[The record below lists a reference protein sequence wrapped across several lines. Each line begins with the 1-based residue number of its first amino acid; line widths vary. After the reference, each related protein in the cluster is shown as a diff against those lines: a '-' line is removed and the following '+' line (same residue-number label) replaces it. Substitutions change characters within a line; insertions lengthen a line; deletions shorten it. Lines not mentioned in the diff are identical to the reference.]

1 MNVLV
6 VDDQREV
13 VSGLLNGLHWK
24 ELEIDDVYSACCAEE
39 ARRVFLS
46 EQIDILLCDIEMPGE
61 NGLSLFRWV
70 VQKFPQTECIFLT
83 SHAEFSYAKEAI
95 SLGSFD
101 YILQPARY
109 EEIEAS
115 IQRARRQILQ
125 KNSSHKLE
133 KIAKDKEELADGLA
147 SSYLIDLLYYHNK
160 TEENLNKIFSLK
172 LKKQYHKMIFCTA
185 LQQIVHWKPESTE
198 WEGSLLCRSISNI
211 LTEVFEPLCIEPVLL
226 RYKRQHHVLLL
237 CMNGVQCSD
246 NLVALCQMG
255 LQQYHQFEEQY
266 MDFDSAVYLGDFI
279 QKETFSEEFQNLS
292 EMARQ
297 NIMAKNDIFVK
308 GQQRHIPVWDK
319 QQLFTM
325 ERWADQL
332 EQGHGDRIIREIR
345 NYYDRPNRSLGKDLV
360 ILKELHCGFTSALVS
375 VMQRRNFQYS
385 QIFNHQYPLHRYME
399 AHDTYEHFMQAVEYV
414 ITFLS
419 DQNPLTFQ
427 EDQIDLA
434 IRYIQE
440 NPEKKLTRE
449 EVAEYVHLNEDYF
462 SRLFKEK
469 TGYTVK
475 DYIIKEKIKLAKE
488 LLATTNMSIS
498 IISLK
503 TGFGNFS
510 HFSRTFKKCEG
521 ITPNEYREQ
530 EQYL

>member
-6 VDDQREV
+6 VDDQKEV
-13 VSGLLNGLHWK
+13 VAGLMNGLHWK
-24 ELEIDDVYSACCAEE
+24 ELKIDAVYSACCAEE
-39 ARRVFLS
+39 ARHLFLS
-46 EQIDILLCDIEMPGE
+46 EQVDILLCDIEMPGE

-115 IQRARRQILQ
+115 IQRARKQILQ
-125 KNSSHKLE
+125 KSDSQKLE

-147 SSYLIDLLYYHNK
+147 SSYLIDLLYYQNK
-160 TEENLNKIFSLK
+160 TIENLNKIFSLK
-172 LKKQYHKMIFCTA
+172 LRKQYRKMVFCVA
-185 LQQIVHWKPESTE
+185 LQQIIHWKQDCME
-198 WEGSLLCRSISNI
+198 WEGNLLCRSIGNI
-211 LTEVFEPLCIEPVLL
+211 LSEVFEPLCIEPVPL

-237 CMNGVQCSD
+237 CMDAEECTGSPS
-246 NLVALCQMG
+246 ALCQMG
-255 LQQYHQFEEQY
+255 LQQYHQFEKQF
-266 MDFDSAVYLGDFI
+266 MDFDSAIYLGDFI
-279 QKETFSEEFQNLS
+279 QKETFPEEFQSLS
-292 EMARQ
+292 EIARQ
-297 NIMAKNDIFVK
+297 NIMARSEIFVK
-308 GQQRHIPVWDK
+308 GQQSHIPAGDK
-319 QQLFTM
+319 QQLFTI

-332 EQGHGDRIIREIR
+332 EQGHGDRIAKEIR
-345 NYYDRPNRSLGKDLV
+345 NYYEKPNRFLGKDLV
-360 ILKELHCGFTSALVS
+360 LLKELHCGFTSALVS
-375 VMQRRNFQYS
+375 VMQRHNLQYS
-385 QIFNHQYPLHRYME
+385 QIFDNRYPLHRYME
-399 AHDTYEHFMQAVEYV
+399 AHDTYEHFMEAIEYV
-414 ITFLS
+414 LAFLA
-419 DQNPLTFQ
+419 DQESSNLQ

-440 NPEKKLTRE
+440 NPEKKLTRK

-469 TGYTVK
+469 TGFTVK
-475 DYIIKEKIKLAKE
+475 DYIIKEKIKLARE

-503 TGFGNFS
+503 TGFDNFS

-521 ITPNEYREQ
+521 ITPNDYRER
-530 EQYL
+530 ERFL

>member
-1 MNVLV
+1 
-6 VDDQREV
+6 
-13 VSGLLNGLHWK
+13 
-24 ELEIDDVYSACCAEE
+24 
-39 ARRVFLS
+39 
-46 EQIDILLCDIEMPGE
+46 
-61 NGLSLFRWV
+61 
-70 VQKFPQTECIFLT
+70 
-83 SHAEFSYAKEAI
+83 
-95 SLGSFD
+95 
-101 YILQPARY
+101 
-109 EEIEAS
+109 
-115 IQRARRQILQ
+115 
-125 KNSSHKLE
+125 
-133 KIAKDKEELADGLA
+133 
-147 SSYLIDLLYYHNK
+147 
-160 TEENLNKIFSLK
+160 
-172 LKKQYHKMIFCTA
+172 
-185 LQQIVHWKPESTE
+185 
-198 WEGSLLCRSISNI
+198 
-211 LTEVFEPLCIEPVLL
+211 
-226 RYKRQHHVLLL
+226 
-237 CMNGVQCSD
+237 
-246 NLVALCQMG
+246 
-255 LQQYHQFEEQY
+255 
-266 MDFDSAVYLGDFI
+266 
-279 QKETFSEEFQNLS
+279 
-292 EMARQ
+292 
-297 NIMAKNDIFVK
+297 
-308 GQQRHIPVWDK
+308 
-319 QQLFTM
+319 
-325 ERWADQL
+325 
-332 EQGHGDRIIREIR
+332 
-345 NYYDRPNRSLGKDLV
+345 
-360 ILKELHCGFTSALVS
+360 
-375 VMQRRNFQYS
+375 MQRRNFQYS

>member
-13 VSGLLNGLHWK
+13 VSGLMKGLHWK
-24 ELEIDDVYSACCAEE
+24 ELQIDAVYSACCAEE
-39 ARRVFLS
+39 ARHIFLS

-115 IQRARRQILQ
+115 IQRARKQILQ
-125 KNSSHKLE
+125 KNDSQKLE
-133 KIAKDKEELADGLA
+133 KIAKDKEELTDGLA

-160 TEENLNKIFSLK
+160 TNENLDKIFSLK
-172 LKKQYHKMIFCTA
+172 LKRPYHSMIFCIA
-185 LQQIVHWKPESTE
+185 LQQIIHWKPDCPE
-198 WEGSLLCRSISNI
+198 WEGSLLCRSIDNI
-211 LTEVFEPLCIEPVLL
+211 LSEVFKPLYIEPILL

-237 CMNGVQCSD
+237 CMDAEKSTGNPW
-246 NLVALCQMG
+246 ALCQMG
-255 LQQYHQFEEQY
+255 LQQYHQFEKKY

-279 QKETFSEEFQNLS
+279 QKEAFPEEFQTLS

-297 NIMAKNDIFVK
+297 NIMARSELFVK
-308 GQQRHIPVWDK
+308 GQQRHIPAWDK
-319 QQLFTM
+319 QQLFAM

-332 EQGHGDRIIREIR
+332 EQGHGDRIVKEIR
-345 NYYDRPNRSLGKDLV
+345 NYYEKPNRSLGKDLV
-360 ILKELHCGFTSALVS
+360 LLKELHCGFTSALVS
-375 VMQRRNFQYS
+375 VMQRRNLQYS
-385 QIFNHQYPLHRYME
+385 QIFGNRYPLQRYME
-399 AHDTYEHFMQAVEYV
+399 AHDTYEHFMEAAEYV
-414 ITFLS
+414 LTFLA
-419 DQNPLTFQ
+419 DQESSSMQ

-449 EVAEYVHLNEDYF
+449 EVAEYIHLNEDYF

-521 ITPNEYREQ
+521 ITPNDYRER
-530 EQYL
+530 EQSL